1 MNAIDS
7 ETVVDTLVD
16 LENYVREARPN
27 DRSEEDRACA
37 IFITDLQKLRAYFIV
52 YIAKSAE

>member
-1 MNAIDS
+1 MDKIDS
-7 ETVVDTLVD
+7 ETVIDTMVD
-16 LENYVREARPN
+16 LENYVRETRPN

-37 IFITDLQKLRAYFIV
+37 IFLTDLQKLRAYFIV